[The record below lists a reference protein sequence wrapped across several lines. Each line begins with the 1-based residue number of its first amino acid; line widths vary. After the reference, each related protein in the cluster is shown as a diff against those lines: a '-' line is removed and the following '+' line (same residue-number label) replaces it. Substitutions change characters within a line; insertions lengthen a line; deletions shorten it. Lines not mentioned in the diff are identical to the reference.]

1 MAELS
6 PMMQQYLEIKNQHKD
21 EILFYRIGDFYEM
34 FFDDAVTASRELDL
48 TLTGKQCGLAERAP
62 MCGVPFHSYE
72 GYVARLIAKGYKVAI
87 CEQVEDPAKAKGL
100 VKRDIIRV
108 VTPGTVIESSMLQD
122 DRNNY
127 IASLYLKGK
136 KAGLCFADVS
146 TGTAHITELT
156 ADKIA
161 PAVITELCRYHPSEV
176 LLNPGLLDCRE
187 VTAYIKKNMSCSVEL
202 VEDERYAPGL
212 VASALEEQFGRDWP
226 QTTGIAA
233 EGLVRFAMAALLEYL
248 HDTQIKGVERLKTVI
263 TYNEAQFMRLSP
275 VTRANLE
282 LTETLRGR
290 EKRGTLLWV
299 LDKTSTAMGK
309 RMLRSWIEQPLI
321 SSQLINHRLNA
332 VEALVRQTMVRGDL
346 TEELHYIADL
356 ERLMTRTV
364 YGSATPKEIYTLA
377 QTCDRLPGLRKQAEG
392 CNCPELAELAASI
405 DPLED
410 IKARIYAAVDP
421 DAPSTLKD
429 GGVIAKGYHA
439 EVDELRSIRDNTK
452 GVLAQLEARLR
463 QETGIPKLKIGYNH
477 VFGYFIEVSNSYKNL
492 VPETYI
498 RKQTLTSGERYITQE
513 LKELESKI
521 LGAHER
527 LISLERRLFDELL
540 ESIGAQLDRIQRT
553 ANAIAQLD
561 VLAALA
567 QVAAENNYCRPV
579 VDDSDVLTITEGRH
593 PVVEQVLK
601 GSMFVPNDT
610 TLNCTTDRCLIIT
623 GPNMAGKSTYMRQNA
638 LIALMAQIGSFV
650 PAASCHVGVVD
661 AIFTR
666 IGASDDLAA
675 GQSTF
680 MVEMTEVAEILKNA
694 TAKSLV
700 VLDEIGRGTSTFD
713 GMSIARAVVE
723 HIADPAK
730 GLGCK
735 TLFATHYHELNELEE
750 LLPRVK
756 NYNVSVKE
764 VNRTILFL
772 RKLVRGGTEHSFGI
786 HVAKMAGMPVKVI
799 ERAEAILAS
808 LEGAGRA
815 AAGAGEETGS
825 DVREEAA
832 VPAGVRAVAK
842 PSGRGKGRKT
852 SGAEEHL
859 PGVQLSM
866 FQLEDPVLVQIRDQ
880 IRGLDIDSLTP
891 IQALNMLND
900 IKRITGL

>member
-6 PMMQQYLEIKNQHKD
+6 PMMQQYLDIKNQHKD

-34 FFDDAVTASRELDL
+34 FFEDAVTASRELDL

-392 CNCPELAELAASI
+392 CNCPELSELAASI

-579 VDDSDVLTITEGRH
+579 V
-593 PVVEQVLK
+593 EQVLK

-680 MVEMTEVAEILKNA
+680 MVEMTEVSEILKNA

-735 TLFATHYHELNELEE
+735 TLFATHYHELTELEGTVE
-750 LLPRVK
+750 GVK
-756 NYNVSVKE
+756 NYNIAVKKRGE
-764 VNRTILFL
+764 DITFL
-772 RKLVRGGTEHSFGI
+772 RRIVRGPADDSYGI
-786 HVAKMAGMPVKVI
+786 EVAKLAGLPGSVTRRAHEVLRTLEASAPKNKV
-799 ERAEAILAS
+799 EQMDFDALQEYNS
-808 LEGAGRA
+808 P
-815 AAGAGEETGS
+815 
-825 DVREEAA
+825 A
-832 VPAGVRAVAK
+832 VPSEMMEKLEAVDVE
-842 PSGRGKGRKT
+842 T
-852 SGAEEHL
+852 
-859 PGVQLSM
+859 
-866 FQLEDPVLVQIRDQ
+866 
-880 IRGLDIDSLTP
+880 LTP
-891 IQALNMLND
+891 IEALNFLYELKKTLKGNLN
-900 IKRITGL
+900 G

>member
-6 PMMQQYLEIKNQHKD
+6 PMMQQYLEIKKQHKD

-34 FFDDAVTASRELDL
+34 FFDDALTASRELDL
-48 TLTGKQCGLAERAP
+48 TLTGKQCGLEERAP

-122 DRNNY
+122 DKNNY
-127 IASLYLKGK
+127 IASIFLKGGA
-136 KAGLCFADVS
+136 AGLCFADVS
-146 TGTAHITELT
+146 TGTAHITELKRE
-156 ADKIA
+156 KIA
-161 PAVITELCRYHPSEV
+161 PAVIAELCRYHPSEV
-176 LLNPGLLDCRE
+176 LMNPSLLDCRE
-187 VTAYIKKNMSCSVEL
+187 ITAYLKKNMNCAVEL
-202 VEDERYAPGL
+202 VEEERYAPGL
-212 VASALEEQFGRDWP
+212 VSIALENQFGRDWP
-226 QTTGIAA
+226 AKTGMA
-233 EGLVRFAMAALLEYL
+233 EDGLVRFAMAALLEYL

-263 TYNEAQFMRLSP
+263 TYNEAQFMSLSP

-309 RMLRSWIEQPLI
+309 RMLRSWIEQPLV
-321 SSQLINHRLNA
+321 SSAAINRRLSA
-332 VEALVRQTMVRGDL
+332 VESLVNQTMQRGDL
-346 TEELHYIADL
+346 IEQLHYIADL
-356 ERLMTRTV
+356 ERLMTRAV
-364 YGSATPKEIYTLA
+364 YGSATPKEIYTMA
-377 QTCDRLPGLRKQAEG
+377 QTCERLPDLRIDLLDDVKTAI
-392 CNCPELAELAASI
+392 LAAI
-405 DPLED
+405 
-410 IKARIYAAVDP
+410 DP

-429 GGVIAKGYHA
+429 GGVIAKGYHS

-452 GVLAQLEARLR
+452 GVLAQLETRLR

-477 VFGYFIEVSNSYKNL
+477 VFGYFIEVSNSYKQM

-513 LKELESKI
+513 LKELENKI

-527 LISLERRLFDELL
+527 LIALEHRLFAELL
-540 ESIGAQLDRIQRT
+540 EKIGGQLDRIQRT
-553 ANAIAQLD
+553 ANAVAELD

-579 VDDSDVLTITEGRH
+579 VDDSDELTITEGRH
-593 PVVEQVLK
+593 PVVEQMLK
-601 GSMFVPNDT
+601 GSLFVPNDT
-610 TLNCTTDRCLIIT
+610 KLNCTTDRCLIIT

-650 PAASCHVGVVD
+650 PASSCHVGVVD

-694 TAKSLV
+694 TPKSLV

-723 HIADPAK
+723 HISDPAK

-735 TLFATHYHELNELEE
+735 TLFATHYHELTDLEGSIE
-750 LLPRVK
+750 GVK
-756 NYNVSVKE
+756 NYNIAVKKRGE
-764 VNRTILFL
+764 DITFL
-772 RKLVRGGTEHSFGI
+772 RRIIRGPADDSYGI
-786 HVAKMAGMPVKVI
+786 EVAKLAG
-799 ERAEAILAS
+799 
-808 LEGAGRA
+808 
-815 AAGAGEETGS
+815 
-825 DVREEAA
+825 
-832 VPAGVRAVAK
+832 
-842 PSGRGKGRKT
+842 
-852 SGAEEHL
+852 L
-859 PGVQLSM
+859 PGTVTRRAHEVLRA
-866 FQLEDPVLVQIRDQ
+866 LEASAPKNKVEQMDFDALQET
-880 IRGLDIDSLTP
+880 LTP
-891 IQALNMLND
+891 IEALNFLYEL
-900 IKRITGL
+900 KKTLSGSLKG

>member
-1 MAELS
+1 
-6 PMMQQYLEIKNQHKD
+6 
-21 EILFYRIGDFYEM
+21 
-34 FFDDAVTASRELDL
+34 
-48 TLTGKQCGLAERAP
+48 

-108 VTPGTVIESSMLQD
+108 VTPGTIIESSMLQD
-122 DRNNY
+122 DKNNY
-127 IASLYLKGK
+127 IASIFIKGNT
-136 KAGLCFADVS
+136 AGLCFADVS
-146 TGTAHITELT
+146 TGTAHITELRQE
-156 ADKIA
+156 KVV

-176 LLNPGLLDCRE
+176 LMNPNTLDCRE
-187 VTAYIKKNMSCSVEL
+187 LTTYLKKNMQCSVEL
-202 VEDERYAPGL
+202 VEEERYAPGL
-212 VASALEEQFGRDWP
+212 VAIALENQFGRDWP
-226 QTTGIAA
+226 AKTGID
-233 EGLVRFAMAALLEYL
+233 EKGNVRFAMAALLEYL

-263 TYNEAQFMRLSP
+263 SYNKAQFMRLSP

-321 SSQLINHRLNA
+321 SSAAINRRLNA
-332 VEALVRQTMVRGDL
+332 VESLVNQTMQRGDL
-346 TEELHYIADL
+346 IEQLHYIADL
-356 ERLMTRTV
+356 ERLMTRAV
-364 YGSATPKEIYTLA
+364 YGSATPKEIYTMA
-377 QTCDRLPGLRKQAEG
+377 QTCERLPELRAQAES
-392 CNCPELAELAASI
+392 CSCPELTALAGQIDLLDDVKTAILAAI
-405 DPLED
+405 DPE
-410 IKARIYAAVDP
+410 
-421 DAPSTLKD
+421 APSTLKD
-429 GGVIAKGYHA
+429 GGVIAKGYHP

-452 GVLAQLEARLR
+452 GVLAQLETRLR

-477 VFGYFIEVSNSYKNL
+477 VFGYYIEVSNSYKSM

-527 LISLERRLFDELL
+527 LIALEHRLFSELL
-540 ESIGAQLDRIQRT
+540 ETIGGQLDRIQRT
-553 ANAIAQLD
+553 ANAVAELD

-579 VDDSDVLTITEGRH
+579 VDDSDEFTITEGRH
-593 PVVEQVLK
+593 PVVEQMLK
-601 GSMFVPNDT
+601 GSLFVPNDT
-610 TLNCTTDRCLIIT
+610 KLNCTTDRCLIIT

-650 PAASCHVGVVD
+650 PASSCHVGVVD

-694 TAKSLV
+694 TPKSLV

-723 HIADPAK
+723 HISDPAK

-735 TLFATHYHELNELEE
+735 TLFATHYHELTDLEGAIE
-750 LLPRVK
+750 GVK
-756 NYNVSVKE
+756 NYNIAVKKRGE
-764 VNRTILFL
+764 DITFL
-772 RKLVRGGTEHSFGI
+772 RRIIRGPADDSYGI
-786 HVAKMAGMPVKVI
+786 EVAKLAGLPGTVTRRAHEVLRTLEASAPKNKV
-799 ERAEAILAS
+799 EQMDFDALQEYS
-808 LEGAGRA
+808 
-815 AAGAGEETGS
+815 S
-825 DVREEAA
+825 PA
-832 VPAGVRAVAK
+832 VPSEMMEK
-842 PSGRGKGRKT
+842 
-852 SGAEEHL
+852 
-859 PGVQLSM
+859 
-866 FQLEDPVLVQIRDQ
+866 LEA
-880 IRGLDIDSLTP
+880 LDVETLTP
-891 IQALNMLND
+891 IEALNFLYELKKTLSGSLN
-900 IKRITGL
+900 G

>member
-226 QTTGIAA
+226 QTTGMVA

-346 TEELHYIADL
+346 TEELHYIADM

-392 CNCPELAELAASI
+392 CSCPELAELAASI

-421 DAPSTLKD
+421 EAPSTLKD

-463 QETGIPKLKIGYNH
+463 QETGIPKLKIGFNK
-477 VFGYFIEVSNSYKNL
+477 VFGYYIEVSRSYTDS
-492 VPETYI
+492 VPDTFT
-498 RKQTLTSGERYITQE
+498 RKQTLTTGERYITPE
-513 LKELESKI
+513 LKELENKI
-521 LGAHER
+521 LGANER
-527 LISLERRLFDELL
+527 LLVLEHQLFSDLLTEISDQ
-540 ESIGAQLDRIQRT
+540 IVRIQRT
-553 ANAIAQLD
+553 ASAVAQLD
-561 VLAALA
+561 VLAGFAEAAL
-567 QVAAENNYCRPV
+567 QNNYVLPV
-579 VDDSDVLTITEGRH
+579 VDTSGEIEIKEGRH
-593 PVVEQVLK
+593 PVIEQMLK
-601 GSMFVPNDT
+601 GSLFVPNDT
-610 TLNCTTDRCLIIT
+610 LLDEDENRMLLIT

-650 PAASCHVGVVD
+650 PAASAHLGVVD

-666 IGASDDLAA
+666 VGASDDLAA

-680 MVEMTEVAEILKNA
+680 MVEMTEVAEILKHA
-694 TAKSLV
+694 TRDSLV
-700 VLDEIGRGTSTFD
+700 ILDEIGRGTSTFD

-723 HIADPAK
+723 YICENI
-730 GLGCK
+730 GCK
-735 TLFATHYHELNELEE
+735 TLFATHYHELTSMDQDIHG
-750 LLPRVK
+750 VK
-756 NYNVSVKE
+756 NYNIAVKKRGE
-764 VNRTILFL
+764 DITFL
-772 RKLVRGGTEHSFGI
+772 RRIIAGPADDSYGI
-786 HVAKMAGMPVKVI
+786 EVAKLAG
-799 ERAEAILAS
+799 
-808 LEGAGRA
+808 
-815 AAGAGEETGS
+815 
-825 DVREEAA
+825 
-832 VPAGVRAVAK
+832 
-842 PSGRGKGRKT
+842 
-852 SGAEEHL
+852 L
-859 PGVQLSM
+859 PGSVTKRAHAVLR
-866 FQLEDPVLVQIRDQ
+866 QLEANAPGRSNTMQ
-880 IRGLDIDSLTP
+880 LDFETVEAYNNPSVPSEVVDKLHSVDIETLTP
-891 IQALNMLND
+891 LEALNFLYELKTVLD
-900 IKRITGL
+900 KE

>member
-6 PMMQQYLEIKNQHKD
+6 PMMQQYLEIKKQHKD

-34 FFDDAVTASRELDL
+34 FFDDARTASRELDL
-48 TLTGKQCGLAERAP
+48 TLTGKQCGQEERAP

-108 VTPGTVIESSMLQD
+108 VTPGTIIESSMLQD
-122 DRNNY
+122 DKNNY
-127 IASLYLKGK
+127 IASIFIKGNT
-136 KAGLCFADVS
+136 AGLCFADVS
-146 TGTAHITELT
+146 TGTAHITELRQE
-156 ADKIA
+156 KVV

-176 LLNPGLLDCRE
+176 LMNPNTLDCRE
-187 VTAYIKKNMSCSVEL
+187 LTTYLKKNMQCSVEL
-202 VEDERYAPGL
+202 VEEERYAPGL
-212 VASALEEQFGRDWP
+212 VAIALENQFGRDWP
-226 QTTGIAA
+226 AKTGID
-233 EGLVRFAMAALLEYL
+233 EKGNVRFAMAALLEYL

-263 TYNEAQFMRLSP
+263 RYNKAQFMRLSP

-299 LDKTSTAMGK
+299 LDKTSTALGT
-309 RMLRSWIEQPLI
+309 RMRRSWIEQPLV
-321 SSQLINHRLNA
+321 SSGIINRRLNE
-332 VEALVRQTMVRGDL
+332 VESLVNQTVQRGDL
-346 TEELHYIADL
+346 MEELHYISDL
-356 ERLMTRTV
+356 ERMMTRTV
-364 YGSATPKEIYTLA
+364 YGSATPKEIYAMA
-377 QTCDRLPGLRKQAEG
+377 QTCDRLPGLRRQAES
-392 CNCPELAELAASI
+392 CNCPELAELAAQI
-405 DPLED
+405 DPLTD
-410 IKARIYAAVDP
+410 IKEKIYAAVSP

-429 GGVIAKGYHA
+429 GGVIAKGYHT

-452 GVLAQLEARLR
+452 GILAQLETRLR

-527 LISLERRLFDELL
+527 LIALEHRLFAELL
-540 ESIGAQLDRIQRT
+540 ETISAQLDRIQRT
-553 ANAIAQLD
+553 ANAVAELD

-579 VDDSDVLTITEGRH
+579 VDDGDELTIVEGRH
-593 PVVEQVLK
+593 PVVEQMLK
-601 GSMFVPNDT
+601 GSLFVPNDT
-610 TLNCTTDRCLIIT
+610 TLNCSTDRCLIIT

-650 PAASCHVGVVD
+650 PAKECHVGVVD

-666 IGASDDLAA
+666 IGASDDLSA

-694 TAKSLV
+694 TTKSLV
-700 VLDEIGRGTSTFD
+700 ILDEIGRGTSTFD

-723 HIADPAK
+723 HISDPSK

-735 TLFATHYHELNELEE
+735 TLFATHYHELTDLEGILE
-750 LLPRVK
+750 GVK
-756 NYNVSVKE
+756 NYNIAVKKRGE
-764 VNRTILFL
+764 DITFL
-772 RKLVRGGTEHSFGI
+772 RRIVRGPADDSYGI
-786 HVAKMAGMPVKVI
+786 EVAKLAGLPGTVTR
-799 ERAEAILAS
+799 RAHEVLRALEASAPKNNVEQMDFDALQEYNS
-808 LEGAGRA
+808 P
-815 AAGAGEETGS
+815 
-825 DVREEAA
+825 A
-832 VPAGVRAVAK
+832 VPSEV
-842 PSGRGKGRKT
+842 
-852 SGAEEHL
+852 
-859 PGVQLSM
+859 
-866 FQLEDPVLVQIRDQ
+866 LEKLEA
-880 IRGLDIDSLTP
+880 LDVETLTP
-891 IQALNMLND
+891 IEALNFLYELKKTLKGSLN
-900 IKRITGL
+900 G